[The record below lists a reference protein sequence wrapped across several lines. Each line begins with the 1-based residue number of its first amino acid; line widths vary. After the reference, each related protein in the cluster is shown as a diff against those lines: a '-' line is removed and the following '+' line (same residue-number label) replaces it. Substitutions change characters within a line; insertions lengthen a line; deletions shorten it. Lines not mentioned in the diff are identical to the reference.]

1 MSTENHIGRRGVLTG
16 GAGLA
21 MAAGLSMGL
30 GGCAGRAPPTRQ
42 FAEITFRQFAPLR
55 FRAGRVDIAT
65 EYAAPRATPNVDHQF
80 PVTLSA
86 MAERWGFDRLS
97 AGGGELTARYVIVE
111 ASVIETSLPR
121 TQGLR
126 ATFKIEQSERY
137 DGRLITRL
145 DLVTPRGAVEG
156 TVTAQ
161 VDRVETIGENASI
174 AERETLWFTMTE
186 AMGRD
191 LNAQMERQIRTHL
204 LRYLMT

>member
-1 MSTENHIGRRGVLTG
+1 MSTENHIGRRGVMFG

-21 MAAGLSMGL
+21 LAAGL
-30 GGCAGRAPPTRQ
+30 GGCAGRAPPSRQ

-65 EYAAPRATPNVDHQF
+65 EYAAPQTAPNVDHQF

-161 VDRVETIGENASI
+161 IDRVETIGENASI
-174 AERETLWFTMTE
+174 AERETLWFTMAE

>member
-1 MSTENHIGRRGVLTG
+1 MSTQNHFGRRQAISL

-21 MAAGLSMGL
+21 LAAGL
-30 GGCAGRAPPTRQ
+30 GGCAGRSPPSRQ
-42 FAEITFRQFAPLR
+42 FADITFRQFATLR
-55 FRAGRVDIAT
+55 FRVGRVDINS
-65 EYAAPRATPNVDHQF
+65 EYVAPRAAPNVDHLF

-97 AGGGELTARYVIVE
+97 AGGGELTARFAIVE
-111 ASVIETSLPR
+111 ASVIETGLPR

-145 DLVTPRGAVEG
+145 DLVTPRGGIEG

-174 AERETLWFTMTE
+174 TDRESLWFTMME

-204 LRYLMT
+204 LRFLMV

>member
-1 MSTENHIGRRGVLTG
+1 MSMENHIGRRQVMSL

-21 MAAGLSMGL
+21 LAAGL

-55 FRAGRVDIAT
+55 FRAGRVDIIS
-65 EYAAPRATPNVDHQF
+65 EYVAPRAAPNVEHLF
-80 PVTLSA
+80 PVTLST

-97 AGGGELTARYVIVE
+97 AGGGELTARFAIVE

-137 DGRLITRL
+137 DGRLIARL
-145 DLVTPRGAVEG
+145 DLVTPRGGIEG

-161 VDRVETIGENASI
+161 IDRVETIGENASI
-174 AERETLWFTMTE
+174 ADRESLWFTMVE
-186 AMGRD
+186 AMARD

-204 LRYLMT
+204 LRFLMN